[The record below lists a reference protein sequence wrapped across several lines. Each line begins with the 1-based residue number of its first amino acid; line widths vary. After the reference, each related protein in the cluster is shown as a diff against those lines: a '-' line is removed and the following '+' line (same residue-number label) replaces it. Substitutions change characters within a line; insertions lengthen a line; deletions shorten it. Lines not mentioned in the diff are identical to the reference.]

1 MMNGVFKVVY
11 HIRTNQW
18 GFFRLISELEL
29 ELSQENLANLL
40 SNLPTIRKTLTD
52 TAKLSTTKEDEI
64 ETSFLRHC
72 QAFSITQKDDSTT
85 APKLST
91 QTSEFLDEISLVDE
105 DNTTADEDRLSAL
118 LNELKL
124 LILIFLADESN
135 TRDVI
140 QMSAL
145 SQEWGNLWSSVPYLH
160 FRDMRRSDLSDAID
174 NTLRQYLGRKLER
187 FNVHYNLNEPHH
199 KPNIDSWISFVV
211 DARVENLS
219 LPLFKYVLPLNL
231 YTNPFFCELSLNG
244 RLITLEIG
252 ISMNWNSFVQ
262 LHLRD
267 MRFGVGV
274 MRMC

>member
-1 MMNGVFKVVY
+1 MMNGVFKATY
-11 HIRTNQW
+11 HIRTNQG

-29 ELSQENLANLL
+29 ELPQENLANLL
-40 SNLPTIRKTLTD
+40 SNLPTIRKTLTN
-52 TAKLSTTKEDEI
+52 TTKLSTAKEDEI

-72 QAFSITQKDDSTT
+72 QAFFVTQKDDSTT

>member
-1 MMNGVFKVVY
+1 M
-11 HIRTNQW
+11 

-91 QTSEFLDEISLVDE
+91 QTSEFLDEILPFDE
-105 DNTTADEDRLSAL
+105 DDTVTDEDRLSAL
-118 LNELKL
+118 PNELKL

-140 QMSAL
+140 RMSAL
-145 SQEWGNLWSSVPYLH
+145 SRGWGNLWSSVPYLY
-160 FRDMRRSDLSDAID
+160 FWDMRSDLLDAID
-174 NTLRQYLGRKLER
+174 NTLHQYLGRKLER
-187 FNVHYNLNEPHH
+187 FNVHYNLDEPHH
-199 KPNIDSWISFVV
+199 RDFLENNYKTQTISLVRKGLKLIWFLAIQVQ
-211 DARVENLS
+211 RGRFLCF
-219 LPLFKYVLPLNL
+219 LFY
-231 YTNPFFCELSLNG
+231 YFAS
-244 RLITLEIG
+244 
-252 ISMNWNSFVQ
+252 S
-262 LHLRD
+262 
-267 MRFGVGV
+267 
-274 MRMC
+274 